1 MNNLLLLAV
10 IVFYVVLL
18 YLFLKMRTDK
28 EHNSEIL
35 REVLQ
40 EKRQIT
46 DMVSVYSDELKA
58 LSTEAKDTYDKI
70 NMIAAEA
77 ELELESAGDVI
88 SKQVKVVLDEISVD
102 ITQKFSDIEKK
113 KASFEEFNQSLEK
126 NRKTL
131 IRLIG
136 RAEKLAKFFNDNI
149 PYEQVLEEIE
159 DKKYMD
165 ARHLLAN
172 GYSPEE
178 VSAELNLSSSEVKL
192 LVSIV

>member
-1 MNNLLLLAV
+1 MNNLLLMSV
-10 IVFYVVLL
+10 IVFDFVLL
-18 YLFLKMRTDK
+18 FLFLKLKTEK
-28 EHNSEIL
+28 EQNSEIL
-35 REVLQ
+35 REVLE

-46 DMVSVYSDELKA
+46 DMVKVYSEELKS
-58 LSTEAKDTYDKI
+58 LGSNAKDTYDKI

-88 SKQVKVVLDEISVD
+88 SQQVEQVLTEVSSD
-102 ITQKFSDIEKK
+102 ITSRFGEIDEKK
-113 KASFEEFNQSLEK
+113 REFEEFRSSLDK
-126 NRKTL
+126 NKKTL
-131 IRLIG
+131 IRLIN
-136 RAEKLAKFFNDNI
+136 RAEKLAKFFNENI

-178 VSAELNLSSSEVKL
+178 VSSELNLTESEVKL

>member
-1 MNNLLLLAV
+1 MNNILLLSV
-10 IVFYVVLL
+10 IAFDFVLL
-18 YLFLKMRTDK
+18 FLFLKLRTEK
-28 EHNSEIL
+28 EQNSEIL
-35 REVLQ
+35 REVLE

-46 DMVSVYSDELKA
+46 DMVKVYSEELKSLGTSA
-58 LSTEAKDTYDKI
+58 RDTYDKI

-88 SKQVKVVLDEISVD
+88 SKQVEEVLNEVSAD
-102 ITQKFSDIEKK
+102 ITSKFSQIDEKK
-113 KASFEEFNQSLEK
+113 RSFEEFNNSLDK

-131 IRLIG
+131 IRLIN

-178 VSAELNLSSSEVKL
+178 VSSELNLSASEVKL